1 MSGLEQLPIA
11 LVFDDLARL
20 YDYAIA
26 DGLGEDMP
34 ELSPQLLAIAMALRT
49 RVWMERAAARMELLA
64 QIPDWLIAQQ
74 ELNER
79 EA

>member
-11 LVFDDLARL
+11 LVYGDLARL

-26 DGLGEDMP
+26 DALGEELP
-34 ELSPQLLAIAMALRT
+34 ELSPHLLAIAMALKT
-49 RVWMERAAARMELLA
+49 RVWAERAVVKMEQLAA
-64 QIPDWLIAQQ
+64 IPDWLIAQQ
-74 ELNER
+74 ELKER

>member
-1 MSGLEQLPIA
+1 MARLEQLPIA

-20 YDYAIA
+20 YDYALA
-26 DGLGEDMP
+26 DALHEELP

-49 RVWMERAAARMELLA
+49 RVWAERSMSKMELLA
-64 QIPDWLIAQQ
+64 AIPDWLIAQQ
-74 ELNER
+74 ELKER